1 MTEQERMLL
10 MQADDLFGLSMEISD
25 LIEEYGADK
34 AMVKTLK
41 KVNVRVMSEAKA
53 LMDGLCGERSDLV
66 KGLIQEADLLH
77 TLTEGGRT

>member
-1 MTEQERMLL
+1 MKDEEKMLI
-10 MQADDLFGLSMEISD
+10 MQADDLLGLAIEILD
-25 LIEEYGADK
+25 LIEEYKGDK

-66 KGLIQEADLLH
+66 NGLIREADLLY

>member
-10 MQADDLFGLSMEISD
+10 MQADDLLGLSMEISD

-66 KGLIQEADLLH
+66 KWLIREADLLH